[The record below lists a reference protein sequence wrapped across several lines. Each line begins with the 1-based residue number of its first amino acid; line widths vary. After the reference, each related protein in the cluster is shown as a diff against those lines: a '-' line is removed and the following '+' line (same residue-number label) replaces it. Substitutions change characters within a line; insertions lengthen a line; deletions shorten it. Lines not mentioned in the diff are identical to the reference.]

1 MGFTDSVAR
10 LVATF
15 IAVLQTR
22 AELATIE
29 IEEEAL
35 RYFTYLMMALAAM
48 FFAGVAIL
56 LAILLIV
63 ALFWDEH
70 RVGVLLTLIALF
82 LIASGA
88 IGLKLRDRYRR
99 KPSLLGHTLVEL
111 SRDVEALKAPARTP
125 TRVTP

>member
-15 IAVLQTR
+15 IAVVQTR

-35 RYFTYLMMALAAM
+35 RYFTYLMMGLAAM
-48 FFAGVAIL
+48 FFAGVTVL
-56 LAILLIV
+56 LAILLVV

-70 RVGVLLTLIALF
+70 RIGVLLTLIVLF
-82 LIASGA
+82 GIAA
-88 IGLKLRDRYRR
+88 AAVGLKLRERYRR
-99 KPSLLGHTLVEL
+99 KPSLLGNTLVEL
-111 SRDVEALKAPARTP
+111 SRDVEALKAPS
-125 TRVTP
+125 

>member
-22 AELATIE
+22 AELATVE

-35 RYFTYLMMALAAM
+35 RYFVYLMMALAAM

-56 LAILLIV
+56 LVILLIV

-70 RVGVLLTLIALF
+70 RIGVLLTLIALF
-82 LIASGA
+82 AIASAA
-88 IGLKLRDRYRR
+88 IGVKLRDRYRR

-111 SRDVEALKAPARTP
+111 SRDVEALKTP
-125 TRVTP
+125 TRVTS

>member
-10 LVATF
+10 LLATF
-15 IAVLQTR
+15 IAVIQTR
-22 AELATIE
+22 AELATVE

-63 ALFWDEH
+63 AIYWDEH
-70 RVGVLLTLIALF
+70 RIGVLLTLIALF
-82 LIASGA
+82 VVASAA
-88 IGLKLRDRYRR
+88 IGIKLRDRYRR

-111 SRDVEALKAPARTP
+111 SRDVEALKTP

>member
-22 AELATIE
+22 AELATVE

-35 RYFTYLMMALAAM
+35 RYFVYLMMALAAM

-56 LAILLIV
+56 LVILLIV

-70 RVGVLLTLIALF
+70 RIGVLLMLIALF
-82 LIASGA
+82 AIASAA
-88 IGLKLRDRYRR
+88 IGVKLRDRYRR

-111 SRDVEALKAPARTP
+111 SRDVEALKTP
-125 TRVTP
+125 TRVTS

>member
-22 AELATIE
+22 AELATVE

-63 ALFWDEH
+63 ALYWDEH

-82 LIASGA
+82 AIASA
-88 IGLKLRDRYRR
+88 AVGLKLRDRYRR

-111 SRDVEALKAPARTP
+111 SRDVEALKTP
-125 TRVTP
+125 TRVMP

>member
-22 AELATIE
+22 AELATVE

-35 RYFTYLMMALAAM
+35 RYFVYLMMALAAM

-56 LAILLIV
+56 LVILLIV
-63 ALFWDEH
+63 AIYWDEH
-70 RVGVLLTLIALF
+70 RIGVLLTLIALF
-82 LIASGA
+82 AIASAAVG
-88 IGLKLRDRYRR
+88 IKLRDRYRR
-99 KPSLLGHTLVEL
+99 KPNLLGHTLVEL
-111 SRDVEALKAPARTP
+111 SRDVEALKTPAR
-125 TRVTP
+125 VTS

>member
-22 AELATIE
+22 AELATVE

-35 RYFTYLMMALAAM
+35 RYFIYLMMALAAM

-63 ALFWDEH
+63 AIYWDEH

-82 LIASGA
+82 LIASFA
-88 IGLKLRDRYRR
+88 IGMRLRDRYRR
-99 KPSLLGHTLVEL
+99 KPSLLGHTLGEL
-111 SRDVEALKAPARTP
+111 SRDVEALKVP
-125 TRVTP
+125 TRATP